1 MKKVIKL
8 QSGLYSIVL
17 LFGLNQVSFASA
29 DSSSDT
35 CIDGESENVSNF
47 IESHFS
53 TFVDEYNMSSEN
65 NWQATSIEDRKSVID
80 IDTEEEYIYLDFNED
95 NGYAIV
101 GNDYNL
107 VDFSTTGDLSY
118 TKEVDTLYWSSY
130 DGFVYIEEE
139 EYLRYNAN
147 YLTEDELNDYA
158 FKYDG
163 KVESYENWSDVIKDI
178 PVYLTSRYGGDWYID
193 NKNSKTL
200 TNYVDVYQKDNAIYD
215 GSEGNCTLSAYFGIF
230 QYLRDN
236 KNFKN
241 LPTGKVKVNVSDD
254 TFGKGHKAEN
264 DEVDAIYAKIRES
277 AMDYNYTTESDTWTS
292 INMARWGNEALAS
305 MGYSSRWFRHYIYMC
320 LTWTFRSQV
329 VKNINDGYPVMWNQA
344 RGNYSNHSMVVKGY
358 KTYKKDHRFWF
369 IKWSESKHFIMMND
383 NWKETPE
390 TTYIDFDGYSNDLI
404 NEGFGTFVVVKDY
417 LW

>member
-1 MKKVIKL
+1 MKKRLKL
-8 QSGLYSIVL
+8 QSSLYSIAL
-17 LFGLNQVSFASA
+17 LFGLNQVSYKTS
-29 DSSSDT
+29 DSGSDT
-35 CIDGESENVSNF
+35 YLDGDCESISNF
-47 IESHFS
+47 IESYLS
-53 TFVDEYNMSSEN
+53 TFVDEYNIAEED
-65 NWQATSIEDRKSVID
+65 NWQATSIEDKKTVID
-80 IDTEEEYIYLDFNED
+80 IDTEEEYIYLDFNDE

-107 VDFSTTGDLSY
+107 IDFSTTSDLSY
-118 TKEVDTLYWSSY
+118 TKDVDTLYWSEF
-130 DGFVYIEEE
+130 DGFVYVEGE

-158 FKYDG
+158 FKYEG
-163 KVESYENWSDVIKDI
+163 KVESFENWSDAIKNI
-178 PVYLTSRYGGDWYID
+178 PSYLTSRYGGDWYID
-193 NKNSKTL
+193 NKNSKSL
-200 TNYVDVYQKDNAIYD
+200 TNYVDVYQNDNAIYY
-215 GSEGNCTLSAYFGIF
+215 GEGNCTLSAYFGIF

-241 LPTGKVKVNVSDD
+241 LPTGTVKVDVSDD
-254 TFGKGHKAEN
+254 TFSEGHTVKN
-264 DEVDAIYAKIRES
+264 DEVDAIYAKVREA
-277 AMDYNYTTESDTWTS
+277 AMNYNYTTESDAWTS
-292 INMARWGNEALAS
+292 TTMARWGNEALAS
-305 MGYSSRWFRHYIYMC
+305 MGYNSKWFRHYIYMC

-329 VKNINDGYPVMWNQA
+329 VKNIDDGYSVMWNQA

-369 IKWSESKHFIMMND
+369 IKWSESKHFMVIND
-383 NWKETPE
+383 NWDNTPE